1 MLEKVHLLLQNS
13 KNLTKNSVF
22 LFYFLN
28 DYNCV
33 LILQN

>member
-13 KNLTKNSVF
+13 KNLTKKIQYF
-22 LFYFLN
+22 FYFLN